1 MPRQTGRS
9 PSARLLGMGMITSS
23 TIDIAAPREAVFAW
37 LVEPAKLT
45 AWLGASTGFPED
57 PSQLAVGYTQTY
69 SLPTSTG
76 LREATFTI
84 TAYEPPSS
92 FGSRLV
98 YEGGDQL
105 STYRLSDHAGG
116 TRIEVY
122 ADTDWGAMDMAA
134 VEASLA
140 NIPADQQETVRAQLA
155 QMQAQ
160 LAAGAFDEG
169 TKVQLQ
175 QSLDGSMAKL
185 KQLVEA
191 G

>member
-1 MPRQTGRS
+1 
-9 PSARLLGMGMITSS
+9 MGMITTS

-57 PSQLAVGYTQTY
+57 PAQLAVGYTQTY
-69 SLPTSTG
+69 AMPT
-76 LREATFTI
+76 RVAQRDATFTI
-84 TAYEPPSS
+84 TTYDPPSA

-105 STYRLSDHAGG
+105 SSYRLTDHAGG
-116 TRIEVY
+116 TRIEVH

-140 NIPADQQETVRAQLA
+140 NLPADQQETVRAQLA

-175 QSLDGSMAKL
+175 QSLDGSLAKL

-191 G
+191 AAVGTRR

>member
-1 MPRQTGRS
+1 
-9 PSARLLGMGMITSS
+9 MGMITTT

-57 PSQLAVGYTQTY
+57 PKQLAVGYTNTY
-69 SLPTSTG
+69 KLATQG
-76 LREATFTI
+76 GERDATFTI
-84 TAYEPPSS
+84 TAYQPPAE

-105 STYRLSDHAGG
+105 STYRLSDHGGG
-116 TRIEVY
+116 TRLEVH
-122 ADTDWGAMDMAA
+122 ADTDWGAWDLDAA
-134 VEASLA
+134 EQQISQL
-140 NIPADQQETVRAQLA
+140 PADQQAIVREQFKQA
-155 QMQAQ
+155 QAQ
-160 LAAGAFDEG
+160 LASGAFDEN

-175 QSLDGSMAKL
+175 QALDGSMAKL

-191 G
+191 A

>member
-1 MPRQTGRS
+1 
-9 PSARLLGMGMITSS
+9 MGMITTA
-23 TIDIAAPREAVFAW
+23 TIDIAATPEAVFAW

-57 PSQLAVGYTQTY
+57 PAQLAVGHTQTY
-69 SLPTSTG
+69 ALPTQG
-76 LREATFTI
+76 GQRDATFTI
-84 TAYEPPSS
+84 TTYDPPNA
-92 FGSRLV
+92 FASRLV

-105 STYRLSDHAGG
+105 STYRLTEHAGG
-116 TRIEVY
+116 TRIEVH

-140 NIPADQQETVRAQLA
+140 NLPADQQETVRAQLA

-160 LAAGAFDEG
+160 LAAGAFDES

-185 KQLVEA
+185 KQLVETA
-191 G
+191 A

>member
-1 MPRQTGRS
+1 
-9 PSARLLGMGMITSS
+9 MGMITNS
-23 TIDIAAPREAVFAW
+23 TIDIAAPPETVFAW

-45 AWLGASTGFPED
+45 EWLGASTGFPED
-57 PSQLAVGYTQTY
+57 PAQLAVGYTQTY
-69 SLPTSTG
+69 TLPTPG
-76 LREATFTI
+76 AQREATFTI
-84 TAYEPPSS
+84 TAYDPPNE

-105 STYRLSDHAGG
+105 STYRLTDHAGG
-116 TRIEVY
+116 TRVEVH
-122 ADTDWGAMDMAA
+122 ADTDWGSMDMAA
-134 VEASLA
+134 VDATIA
-140 NIPADQQETVRAQLA
+140 NLPADQQEVVRAQLS

-160 LAAGAFDEG
+160 LDAGAFDEG

-191 G
+191 AG

>member
-1 MPRQTGRS
+1 
-9 PSARLLGMGMITSS
+9 MGMITTS

-57 PSQLAVGYTQTY
+57 PGELAAGYTKTY
-69 SLPTSTG
+69 ALGTQG
-76 LREATFTI
+76 GQRDATFTI
-84 TAYEPPSS
+84 TTYEPPSA

-98 YEGGDQL
+98 YDGGDQI
-105 STYRLSDHAGG
+105 SSYRLTDHAGG
-116 TRIEVY
+116 TRIEVH
-122 ADTDWGAMDMAA
+122 ADTDWGSMDQAA

-140 NIPADQQETVRAQLA
+140 DLPADQQETVRAQLA

-169 TKVQLQ
+169 TRAQLQ
-175 QSLDGSMAKL
+175 QSLDASMTRL
-185 KQLVEA
+185 KQLVE
-191 G
+191 GG

>member
-1 MPRQTGRS
+1 
-9 PSARLLGMGMITSS
+9 MGMITTS

-69 SLPTSTG
+69 ALPSPTG
-76 LREATFTI
+76 QREATFTI
-84 TAYEPPSS
+84 TSFDPPSA

-116 TRIEVY
+116 TRIEVH

-160 LAAGAFDEG
+160 LAAGAFDEN

-185 KQLVEA
+185 KQLVEM
-191 G
+191 GPR

>member
-1 MPRQTGRS
+1 
-9 PSARLLGMGMITSS
+9 MGMITTA
-23 TIDIAAPREAVFAW
+23 TIDIAAAPEVVFSW

-57 PSQLAVGYTQTY
+57 TSERGVGYSQTY
-69 SLPTSTG
+69 QMPTAG
-76 LREATFTI
+76 GQRDATFTI
-84 TAYEPPSS
+84 TAYEPPHTL
-92 FGSRLV
+92 GSRLV

-105 STYRLSDHAGG
+105 STYRLTDHDGG
-116 TRIEVY
+116 TRIELL
-122 ADTDWGAMDMAA
+122 ADTDWGAMDTGA

-140 NIPADQQETVRAQLA
+140 NLPQDQQETVRAQLA

-191 G
+191 AQQG

>member
-1 MPRQTGRS
+1 
-9 PSARLLGMGMITSS
+9 MGMITTS
-23 TIDIAAPREAVFAW
+23 TIDISAPREAVFAW

-69 SLPTSTG
+69 SLPTPTG
-76 LREATFTI
+76 QREATFTI
-84 TAYEPPSS
+84 TSYDPPSA

-105 STYRLSDHAGG
+105 SQYRLTDHAGG
-116 TRIEVY
+116 TRVEAH
-122 ADTDWGAMDMAA
+122 ADTDWGTMDMAA

-169 TKVQLQ
+169 TKAQLQ

-191 G
+191 APTQ

>member
-1 MPRQTGRS
+1 
-9 PSARLLGMGMITSS
+9 LLDMGMITTA
-23 TIDIAAPREAVFAW
+23 TIDIAAAPDVVFSW

-57 PSQLAVGYTQTY
+57 PSELGVGYTQTY
-69 SLPTSTG
+69 GMPTASG
-76 LREATFTI
+76 QRDATFTI
-84 TAYEPPSS
+84 TAFEPPHTLS
-92 FGSRLV
+92 SRLV

-105 STYRLSDHAGG
+105 STYRLTAHGDG
-116 TRIEVY
+116 TRIELL

-140 NIPADQQETVRAQLA
+140 AVPAEQQETVRAQLA

-160 LAAGAFDEG
+160 LAAGAFDES

-185 KQLVEA
+185 KQLVEGA
-191 G
+191 TAP

>member
-1 MPRQTGRS
+1 
-9 PSARLLGMGMITSS
+9 MGMITTA
-23 TIDIAAPREAVFAW
+23 TIDIAAPREEVFSW

-45 AWLGASTGFPED
+45 AWLGASSGFPED
-57 PSQLAVGYTQTY
+57 PAELRVGYTQTY
-69 SLPTSTG
+69 AMPTQG
-76 LREATFTI
+76 APRDATFTI
-84 TAYEPPSS
+84 TAYEPPTTL
-92 FGSRLV
+92 GSRLV

-105 STYRLSDHAGG
+105 STYRLTDHDGG
-116 TRIEVY
+116 TRIELL

-134 VEASLA
+134 VEQTLA
-140 NIPADQQETVRAQLA
+140 ALPADQQETVRAQLA

-160 LAAGAFDEG
+160 LAAGAFDES

-191 G
+191 VE